1 MVALRARRRAELEL
15 RRVEEE
21 RVVAEAA
28 SRHCSITGLANR
40 QSAEEWL
47 GAALATPESRPAVIW
62 AGFVPFAPGGERE
75 AGLARAVAKTLAKAV
90 PGERLVA
97 RMDAGQY
104 VLAFDGS
111 AGSAA
116 LVSWAR
122 SACSSLARLVA
133 DTQRLR
139 VGVALAV
146 GDDTPVSLI
155 ERAQQAFERCAGDG
169 RVALSVADTE
179 LQEEIR
185 QRTYAAEELA
195 SAIVM
200 GRVEPFFQPFVE
212 LGTGRVLGFEVLAR
226 WREEGGRVRLP
237 GEFLTLA
244 EESGLVG
251 PMYDALLR
259 AAVEEARSWPAEWS
273 LAVNL
278 SPEQIGDS
286 DLVERTIR
294 ILRSAGIGPKRLEIE
309 IAEHALERDLDA
321 ARALVGELRAHGI
334 RVTLDNF
341 GSGRLHLSELASFR
355 FDCIKV
361 SPAVVEGRSGADA
374 GTALGLIA
382 AAARHLG
389 VPVLVQGIETH
400 AGAAAAQVQGCAVGQ
415 GYLFGRPDPHTECF
429 RLDGALA
436 RAATR

>member
-40 QSAEEWL
+40 QSAYEWL
-47 GAALATPESRPAVIW
+47 GGALATPESRPAVIW

-104 VLAFDGS
+104 LLAFDGS

-146 GDDTPVSLI
+146 GGDTPGSLI
-155 ERAQQAFERCAGDG
+155 ERAEQAFERCAGDG

-374 GTALGLIA
+374 GAALGLIA

-415 GYLFGRPDPHTECF
+415 GYLFGRPDPRTECF

>member
-21 RVVAEAA
+21 RVAAEAA

-40 QSAEEWL
+40 QSAHEWL
-47 GAALATPESRPAVIW
+47 GAALATPESRPAIIW

-139 VGVALAV
+139 VGVALAL
-146 GDDTPVSLI
+146 GDDTPGSLI
-155 ERAQQAFERCAGDG
+155 ERAEQAFERCAGDG

-226 WREEGGRVRLP
+226 WRDEGGRVRLP

-374 GTALGLIA
+374 GAALGLIA

-415 GYLFGRPDPHTECF
+415 GYLFGRPDPRTECF

>member
-40 QSAEEWL
+40 QSAHEWL

-278 SPEQIGDS
+278 SPEQIGDG

-294 ILRSAGIGPKRLEIE
+294 TLRASGIGPKRLEIE

-415 GYLFGRPDPHTECF
+415 GYLFGRPDPRTECF

>member
-21 RVVAEAA
+21 RVAAEAA

-40 QSAEEWL
+40 QSAYEWL

-146 GDDTPVSLI
+146 GDDTPGSLI
-155 ERAQQAFERCAGDG
+155 ERAEQAFERCAGDG

-294 ILRSAGIGPKRLEIE
+294 ILRSAGIGP
-309 IAEHALERDLDA
+309 
-321 ARALVGELRAHGI
+321 
-334 RVTLDNF
+334 
-341 GSGRLHLSELASFR
+341 
-355 FDCIKV
+355 
-361 SPAVVEGRSGADA
+361 
-374 GTALGLIA
+374 
-382 AAARHLG
+382 
-389 VPVLVQGIETH
+389 
-400 AGAAAAQVQGCAVGQ
+400 
-415 GYLFGRPDPHTECF
+415 
-429 RLDGALA
+429 
-436 RAATR
+436 